1 MTTSEQKVLR
11 EVVLDQLTTG
21 EIRAYRMWLPPLTDP
36 TPVNELVA
44 RDHQRQP
51 LRFGL
56 GIMDEPRRHR
66 QEVWGVDV
74 SAAGGNIAV
83 GGAPQTGKS
92 TFLQTLM
99 LSAAATHSPRDVQF
113 YCVDLGGGGLMYLED
128 LPHVGGVATRAEP
141 DRVNRVVAEVKAVL
155 RQRERTF
162 KEFRVGSIAA
172 YRQMRQDPSNPA
184 AADPFGDVFLV
195 IDGWP
200 AFVAEFPDLE
210 PVVQDLAGQGLAF
223 GVHVII
229 STPRWTEL
237 KSRVRDYLGTKVEF
251 RLGDVNET
259 QIDRITRE
267 IPNNRPGRAVS
278 LEKHHLM
285 IGVPRLDGVHSA
297 ADIVPAMSAAVAH
310 LADRHTERA
319 PKVRVLPERV
329 YLHELDPAPPTPDAD
344 YRTRWTV
351 PLGVRESDLSVAYNP
366 MHSTPHLLIFGA
378 PKSGKTTIAHAV
390 ARAIC
395 ARNSPQQVR
404 FMLADYRSALLDAVP
419 QSHLLA
425 AGAVNRN
432 HASLEVAIKALATNL
447 KDRLPPPDLTT
458 AQLRARSWWKGPDIV
473 LLVDD
478 WHMIVAASGMLSPMA
493 PLAPLLPAAADI
505 GLHIIVTCQMSQA
518 HRATMDKFVG
528 AAYGAGTPTLFLS
541 GEKTEFPSSEIKL
554 RKRPPGQALLAS
566 PDGKEVVQAAYIDP
580 PEDPFEGGPP
590 EEVLAPPPGG
600 G

>member
-1 MTTSEQKVLR
+1 MTRVEPTVLR

-36 TPVNELVA
+36 TPVNELVE
-44 RDHQRQP
+44 RDHQRRP

-66 QEVWGVDV
+66 QDIWGVDV
-74 SAAGGNIAV
+74 SAAGGNIAI

-92 TFLQTLM
+92 TFLQTLI
-99 LSAAATHSPRDVQF
+99 LSAAATHSPLDVQF
-113 YCVDLGGGGLMYLED
+113 YCVDLGGGGLMYLEE

-141 DRVNRVVAEVKAVL
+141 DRVNRVVAEVKAVQ

-162 KEFRVGSIAA
+162 KQLRVGSISG
-172 YRQMRQDPSNPA
+172 YRQMREDPNNPA

-267 IPNNRPGRAVS
+267 IPANRPGRAIS
-278 LEKHHLM
+278 MEKHHLM
-285 IGVPRLDGVHSA
+285 MGVPRLDGQHRA
-297 ADIVPAMSAAVAH
+297 ANLVPAITSAVAQI
-310 LADRHTERA
+310 AARHTVRA
-319 PKVRVLPERV
+319 PQVRVLPERV
-329 YLHELDPAPPTPDAD
+329 YLDDLDPNPPGPDAD
-344 YRTRWTV
+344 YRPRWRI
-351 PLGVRESDLSVAYNP
+351 PLGVRESDLSVAYNE
-366 MHSTPHLLIFGA
+366 MQMTPHLLIFGA
-378 PKSGKTTIAHAV
+378 PRSGKTTIAHAV
-390 ARAIC
+390 AQAIC
-395 ARNSPQQVR
+395 RRNSPRQVR
-404 FMLADYRSALLDAVP
+404 FMVADYRSALLDAVP
-419 QSHLLA
+419 QSHLLD

-432 HASLEVAIKALATNL
+432 HASLEAAIKALATNL
-447 KDRLPPPDLTT
+447 QKRLPPPDLTT
-458 AQLRARSWWKGPDIV
+458 AQLRSRSWWSGPDVV

-478 WHMIVAASGMLSPMA
+478 WHMIVAASGMVPPMA

-505 GLHIIVTCQMSQA
+505 GLHIIATCQMSQA

-528 AAYGAGTPTLFLS
+528 AAYGAGTPALFLS

-554 RKRPPGQALLAS
+554 RKRPPGQALLVS
-566 PDGKEVVQAAYIDP
+566 PDGKEVVQAAYVDPPADP
-580 PEDPFEGGPP
+580 PE
-590 EEVLAPPPGG
+590 EEVFAPLPLGG
-600 G
+600 